1 MTERTESKLYDAV
14 VIGGGPAGLSAA
26 TWLGRYRRH
35 TLLVDSGEYRNAAVD
50 SSHGYLGSDGMNP
63 AELRQRARADL
74 AAYPTVEMHD
84 GAVTGVRG
92 ERGDFTVDLAGQQ
105 VSALRLVLAT
115 GVSDTFPEVDNFFEH
130 YGASAFHCPTCDGYE
145 ACGKNVVA
153 IGWSAAA
160 AGFSLMLLDW
170 AKSVTLVTDARKF
183 EGDDACRAAL
193 GRHSIEIVE
202 DDAVRLEG
210 SRGDLQAV
218 LLRSGRRL
226 ECELFF
232 FSIAH
237 QPHAG
242 FGRDLGCALTPEGHV
257 DVNDNCETSVPG
269 VYAAGDLTPGMQ
281 LVQVAAAKGTIAG
294 VTCALSLQGEE
305 GAPGSPPPAPDPSLE
320 LQAPAQLQAP
330 E

>member
-1 MTERTESKLYDAV
+1 MTYDV
-14 VIGGGPAGLSAA
+14 VVVGAGPAGLSAA

-35 TLLVDSGEYRNAAVD
+35 TLVIDSGEYRNASVD

-63 AELRQRARADL
+63 ADLRARARDDL
-74 AAYPTVEMHD
+74 ASYETVELRP
-84 GAVTGVRG
+84 GSVTSVWG
-92 ERGDFTVDLAGQQ
+92 ERGNFAVDLGAERIT
-105 VSALRLVLAT
+105 ALRVVLAT
-115 GVSDTFPEVDNFFEH
+115 GVRDGFPEIDNFLEH
-130 YGASAFHCPTCDGYE
+130 YGAGAFHCPTCDGYE

-153 IGWSAAA
+153 VGWSEAA
-160 AGFSLMLLDW
+160 AGFALLLLDW
-170 AKSVTLVTDARKF
+170 AKTVTLVTDGRTF

-193 GRHSIEIVE
+193 ERNGIELVE

-218 LLRSGRRL
+218 VMRGGRRL
-226 ECELFF
+226 DCELFF

-237 QPHAG
+237 KPNAALGLH
-242 FGRDLGCALTPEGHV
+242 LGCAITPEGHV
-257 DVNDNCETSVPG
+257 DVDDRCETSVPG

-294 VTCALSLQGEE
+294 VSAALSLQGEP
-305 GAPGSPPPAPDPSLE
+305 GAPGSPEPGPDPAVE
-320 LQAPAQLQAP
+320 LQSP